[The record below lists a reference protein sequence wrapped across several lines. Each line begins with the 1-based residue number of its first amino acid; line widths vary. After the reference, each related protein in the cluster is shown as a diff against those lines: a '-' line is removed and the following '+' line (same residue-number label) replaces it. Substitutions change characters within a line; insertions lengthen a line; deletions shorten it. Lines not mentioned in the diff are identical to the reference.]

1 MGRELS
7 WDDLR
12 RFWRLRRDL
21 LKASL
26 TMRGRH
32 RRTSRQVKDSL
43 RLAALAREGFN
54 TYLEVVKACGT
65 ERVLRLRKQ

>member
-32 RRTSRQVKDSL
+32 RKTSRRVEDSL
-43 RLAALAREGFN
+43 RLAALARDGFN

-65 ERVLRLRKQ
+65 ERVLRLRKR